1 MKLFL
6 IALLVF
12 ILGVSCTRSKKEII
26 ANPDGPLSDTPRVEL
41 SKISPASVIARKDSI
56 VITIFY
62 QDGNGDIGFPEADSF
77 SLFLT
82 DNRLNLTQGYYVKPV
97 APLNADI
104 AVQGYLKIVLPYT
117 FMSDSSVE
125 SEMGTFSVRLKD
137 RARLWSN
144 VATSQ
149 PIEIRSN

>member
-1 MKLFL
+1 MRFFL
-6 IALLVF
+6 IAILILM
-12 ILGVSCTRSKKEII
+12 LGVSCTRSKEEVI
-26 ANPDGPLSDTPRVEL
+26 ANPDGPLSDTPRIEL
-41 SKISPASVIARKDSI
+41 SKIAPKSVIALQDSI

-117 FMSDSSVE
+117 FMSDSSLT

-137 RARLWSN
+137 RAQLWSN
-144 VATSQ
+144 VATSE
-149 PIEIRSN
+149 PIEIKRN